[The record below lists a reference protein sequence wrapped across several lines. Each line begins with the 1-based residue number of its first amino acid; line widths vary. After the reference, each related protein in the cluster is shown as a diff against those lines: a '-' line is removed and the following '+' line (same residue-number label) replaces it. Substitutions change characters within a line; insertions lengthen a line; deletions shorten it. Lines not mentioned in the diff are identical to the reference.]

1 MKNGWIVGFLSLT
14 VLCAEAGDL
23 TLESG
28 DYRVVFSEKP
38 ELYSIVGVFYRGS
51 ELGTRTG
58 FYSNVLAP
66 SSGKYIGAGHTEG
79 GVEKLLGC
87 ALTVDGKKMEVGN
100 LTVKGEKLVFSKT
113 SMLDNVKMSV
123 TYTLTAQELK
133 IDKQFEMLA
142 EQKVHSLYLFQ
153 FCWNSCSTDYF
164 FERRNGESGTGKFLS
179 DGKMRVEGEPRACC
193 FAQYFPDF
201 KLGVMNWLCNY
212 GVYSGKNLLWD
223 RPNYHKYYFWVDLPP
238 VVPAGYKSPVVSMV
252 VRAFEAPSREAWERE
267 AATLTATL
275 RKQYSPA
282 PNPSVFR
289 PLPETGLSLAGIGKF
304 LCHKIALPL
313 DPASQYAISFEIRK
327 TAPMSAKTSDHYVVA
342 GYYDSARK
350 FHSIAGFASD
360 VKADGEWHKVQG
372 AFKTPSAQED
382 IYLYVYNSHS
392 SGELSLRNLEI
403 KRQ

>member
-1 MKNGWIVGFLSLT
+1 MKRGWIAGLLSLSALYT
-14 VLCAEAGDL
+14 AAGDL

-38 ELYSIVGVFYRGS
+38 ELYSIVGIFYRGS

-79 GVEKLLGC
+79 GVEKLLEC
-87 ALTVDGKKMEVGN
+87 ALTSDGKKAEVGSR
-100 LTVKGEKLVFSKT
+100 TVRGEKLVFTKT

-123 TYTLTAQELK
+123 TYTLTARELK

-153 FCWNSCSTDYF
+153 FCWNSRSTDYF
-164 FERRNGESGTGKFLS
+164 FERRNGENVTGKFLS
-179 DGKMRVEGEPRACC
+179 DGKMRIEGESRAYC

-212 GVYSGKNLLWD
+212 GAYSGKNLLWD
-223 RPNYHKYYFWVDLPP
+223 RPNYHKYYFWVDMPP

-267 AATLTATL
+267 AAALAAAL
-275 RKQYSPA
+275 RKQYPPA

-289 PLPETGLSLAGIGKF
+289 PLPETGLSLAGVGKF
-304 LCHKIALPL
+304 QCHKIALPL
-313 DPASQYAISFEIRK
+313 DPDSPYEISFEIRK
-327 TAPMSAKTSDHYVVA
+327 TAPMSVKPSDHSVAA

-350 FHSIAGFASD
+350 FHYIAGFASG

-372 AFKTPSAQED
+372 AFKTPSAQEE